1 MARNKVTVKLSEVET
16 ALFDGLNRSEIR
28 RAARDFIDDI
38 EDMWH
43 TVWNASGPHPYE
55 TGEYESHIKKRDLT
69 LKQRLFTKSSFR
81 RGIPIGSVY
90 NDADHAHF
98 VEHGTKV
105 DGPGSQSPWGP
116 DTPTPAFKI
125 AERTAEIMGRA
136 KIT

>member
-1 MARNKVTVKLSEVET
+1 LARNKVTVKLGEVET

-38 EDMWH
+38 ENMWH

-55 TGEYESHIKKRDLT
+55 SGVYESHIKKRDLT
-69 LKQRLFTKSSFR
+69 LRQKLFTKSSFR
-81 RGIPIGSVY
+81 KGIPIGSVY
-90 NDADHAHF
+90 NDADHSHL
-98 VEHGTKV
+98 VEYGTDA
-105 DGPGSQSPWGP
+105 DGPGSKSPWGP

-136 KIT
+136 KIS